1 MVLGQKCGGQ
11 TPPNSFSRKSIEE
24 KLEAKLC
31 RILSRKSM
39 EDVIELLLYTLRFSL
54 RSFPLLASFLSVLFI
69 TNVWILAL
77 LGLTRPLLSVFFI
90 TNVWVRSLLGP
101 TRPVPQSFPILL
113 LRWREFGLR
122 RFLPRHGFLMFCFY
136 GFPVLPPLASTEI
149 GEAVVEWSRSGAT
162 QVQKMRRTSPESC
175 PFILLDVR
183 RGNRAANCLRA
194 RRVARC

>member
-113 LRWREFGLR
+113 LRWREFGLL
-122 RFLPRHGFLMFCFY
+122 RFLPWH
-136 GFPVLPPLASTEI
+136 VLSFVFMRFRCSPLSLLRKSA
-149 GEAVVEWSRSGAT
+149 AVVDGLIRN
-162 QVQKMRRTSPESC
+162 
-175 PFILLDVR
+175 LLR
-183 RGNRAANCLRA
+183 YKNGNDDDAGKLSFYLIRLSY
-194 RRVARC
+194 